1 MYSELTLGG
10 IMAIKTMKEIKAS
23 AKKRRAKYLNE
34 LIYRDCTITI
44 LAEKYKM
51 TTVRMGQLIK
61 QAREDIA

>member
-1 MYSELTLGG
+1 
-10 IMAIKTMKEIKAS
+10 MAKNTMKQIKAS

-34 LIYRDCTITI
+34 LTSRDCTITI

-61 QAREDIA
+61 QARADIA